1 MNGTELFA
9 ESTNDDSCARWL
21 NMSLPWCEA
30 LAAKFNRM
38 LLFSAEPRRCCN
50 EQPFRIY
57 ALLVHVGR
65 VHLTSNQKIKNNNN
79 HHQYIPF
86 CLCTLLIYFWT
97 VWRMQ
102 HVMFAAAPTTPTTTV
117 ESRSPWLHP
126 PNGWVESWE
135 LKIEIGKIAFLSLS
149 RLVEFVCSEALNVH
163 YLDIWHCV
171 PIFVYNSSA

>member
-57 ALLVHVGR
+57 ALLVRVGR

-79 HHQYIPF
+79 HHQYIVLP
-86 CLCTLLIYFWT
+86 
-97 VWRMQ
+97 
-102 HVMFAAAPTTPTTTV
+102 
-117 ESRSPWLHP
+117 LHP
-126 PNGWVESWE
+126 LNLFLNSMAYATRYARCSTNDNSR
-135 LKIEIGKIAFLSLS
+135 ISFTMIAPAKRVS
-149 RLVEFVCSEALNVH
+149 
-163 YLDIWHCV
+163 
-171 PIFVYNSSA
+171 